1 MSEELRKAGYYRDGY
16 WRHETLWDTLARVA
30 HARAGATAF
39 IDGERTISYE
49 ELLRD
54 AGRFAGAMSARR
66 MAPGEAVIIHGR
78 NAIESVTAMLGCWRQ
93 GLVAIPVPPMFS
105 AVQLGAIIANAGAR
119 VLFSCAEGEALE
131 QAAGAAA
138 ASGLPCLVTMQPR
151 SGSVSWKALLE
162 DVAAVPEPAPRAP
175 DAVAMLLYSSGTTG
189 APKGVIHSAN
199 TIRYAA
205 EQVARQHAVNS
216 EDKVL
221 VACQF
226 GFVGSAVLGLL
237 LTLASGATG
246 VIVGRWSAEHAL
258 DLIERHRASY
268 SLFMPTHVI
277 DLLSSPRLPLTDC
290 SSLRRAILAG
300 ITPEQRSTAAAHLC
314 AQPLPMFGMSE
325 SPGQT
330 TCTVDGDADGRD
342 STDGRAITGAE
353 VRIVDDCGE
362 TLPPGETG
370 NVLVRGPS
378 RCLGYFAAPELSDE
392 AIDGEGYFRTGDLG
406 RVDEQGYFTF
416 GSRAKDVIRR
426 GGVTIVPSEI
436 EEALRRQASV
446 RDAAVIGLPDPRLGE
461 RICACVVVDGAPPT
475 LESVNAALTRQGLA
489 QYLRPEVL
497 LVFDELPRTAS
508 LKVKKADLR
517 DLALRR
523 LG

>member
-16 WRHETLWDTLARVA
+16 WRHESLWDTLARVA
-30 HARAGATAF
+30 TARAGALAF
-39 IDGERTISYE
+39 IDGERSIGYDA
-49 ELLRD
+49 LLRD
-54 AGRFAGAMSARR
+54 AGRFAGALCARGV
-66 MAPGEAVIIHGR
+66 APGEAVIIHGR
-78 NAIESVTAMLGCWRQ
+78 NAIETVTAMLGCWRQ

-105 AVQLGAIIANAGAR
+105 AAQLGAIIANAGAR

-131 QAAGAAA
+131 QAASAAA
-138 ASGLPCLVTMQPR
+138 ASDLPFLVTMRPR
-151 SGSVSWKALLE
+151 SGSVSWPALLA
-162 DVAAVPEPAPRAP
+162 DVNAIPLPTPRAP
-175 DAVAMLLYSSGTTG
+175 DEVAMLLYSSGTTG

-205 EQVARQHAVNS
+205 EQVAAQHAVDS
-216 EDKVL
+216 KDRVL

-237 LTLASGATG
+237 LTLVSGATG

-300 ITPEQRSTAAAHLC
+300 ITPEQRRTAAAHLC

-330 TCTVDGDADGRD
+330 TCTVDDDADARAG
-342 STDGRAITGAE
+342 TDGRAITGAD
-353 VRIVDDCGE
+353 VLIVDDSGQPV
-362 TLPPGETG
+362 PPRETG

-378 RCLGYFAAPELSDE
+378 RCLGYFAAPELSRE
-392 AIDGEGYFRTGDLG
+392 AIDAAGYFRTGDLG
-406 RVDEQGYFTF
+406 RVDAQGYFTF
-416 GSRAKDVIRR
+416 GSRARDVIRR

-436 EEALRRQASV
+436 EEALRQQDSV
-446 RDAAVIGLPDPRLGE
+446 RDAAVIGLPDDRLGE
-461 RICACVVVDGAPPT
+461 RICACVVVDGEPPT

-489 QYLRPEVL
+489 QYLRPELL

-508 LKVKKADLR
+508 LKVRKADLR
-517 DLALRR
+517 ELALRR
-523 LG
+523 LA

>member
-1 MSEELRKAGYYRDGY
+1 
-16 WRHETLWDTLARVA
+16 VA
-30 HARAGATAF
+30 TARAGAAAF
-39 IDGERTISYE
+39 IDGERSIGYDA
-49 ELLRD
+49 LLRD
-54 AGRFAGAMSARR
+54 AGRFAGALCARGV
-66 MAPGEAVIIHGR
+66 APGEAVIIHGR
-78 NAIESVTAMLGCWRQ
+78 NAIETVTAMLGCWRQ

-105 AVQLGAIIANAGAR
+105 AAQLGAIIANAGAR

-131 QAAGAAA
+131 QAASAAA
-138 ASGLPCLVTMQPR
+138 ASDLPFLVTMRPR
-151 SGSVSWKALLE
+151 SGSVSWPALLA
-162 DVAAVPEPAPRAP
+162 DVNAIPLPTPRAP
-175 DAVAMLLYSSGTTG
+175 DEVAMLLYSSGTTG

-205 EQVARQHAVNS
+205 EQVAAQHAVDS
-216 EDKVL
+216 KDRVL

-237 LTLASGATG
+237 LTLVSGATG

-300 ITPEQRSTAAAHLC
+300 ITPEQRRTAAAHLC

-330 TCTVDGDADGRD
+330 TCTVDDDADARAG
-342 STDGRAITGAE
+342 TDGRAITGAD
-353 VRIVDDCGE
+353 VLIVDDSGQPV
-362 TLPPGETG
+362 PPRETG

-378 RCLGYFAAPELSDE
+378 RCLGYFAAPELSRE
-392 AIDGEGYFRTGDLG
+392 AIDAAGYFRTGDLG
-406 RVDEQGYFTF
+406 RVDAQGYFTF
-416 GSRAKDVIRR
+416 GSRARDVIRR

-436 EEALRRQASV
+436 EEALRQQDSV
-446 RDAAVIGLPDPRLGE
+446 RDAAVIGLPDDRLGE
-461 RICACVVVDGAPPT
+461 RICACVVVDGEPPT

-489 QYLRPEVL
+489 QYLRPELL

-508 LKVKKADLR
+508 LKVRKADLR
-517 DLALRR
+517 ELALRR
-523 LG
+523 LA

>member
-16 WRHETLWDTLARVA
+16 WRHESLWDTLARVA
-30 HARAGATAF
+30 TARAGAAAF
-39 IDGERTISYE
+39 IDGERSIGYDA
-49 ELLRD
+49 LLRD
-54 AGRFAGAMSARR
+54 AGRFAGALCARGV
-66 MAPGEAVIIHGR
+66 APGEAVIIHGR
-78 NAIESVTAMLGCWRQ
+78 NAIETVTAMLGCWRQ

-105 AVQLGAIIANAGAR
+105 AAQLGAIITNAGAR

-131 QAAGAAA
+131 QAASAAA
-138 ASGLPCLVTMQPR
+138 ASDLPCLVTMQPR
-151 SGSVSWKALLE
+151 SGSVSWPALLA
-162 DVAAVPEPAPRAP
+162 DVAAIPLPTPRAP
-175 DAVAMLLYSSGTTG
+175 DEVAMLLYSSGTTG

-205 EQVARQHAVNS
+205 EQVAAQHAVNS

-237 LTLASGATG
+237 LTLTSGATG
-246 VIVGRWSAEHAL
+246 VIVGRWSAENAL

-300 ITPEQRSTAAAHLC
+300 ITPEQRRTAAAHLC

-330 TCTVDGDADGRD
+330 TCTVDDDADARAG
-342 STDGRAITGAE
+342 TDGRAITGAD
-353 VRIVDDCGE
+353 VLIVDDSGQPV
-362 TLPPGETG
+362 PPGETG

-378 RCLGYFAAPELSDE
+378 RCLGYFAAPELSRE
-392 AIDGEGYFRTGDLG
+392 AIDAAGYFRTGDLG
-406 RVDEQGYFTF
+406 RVDAQGYFTF
-416 GSRAKDVIRR
+416 GSRARDVIRR

-436 EEALRRQASV
+436 EEALRQQDSV
-446 RDAAVIGLPDPRLGE
+446 RDAAVIGLPDARLGE
-461 RICACVVVDGAPPT
+461 RICACVVVDGEPPT

-508 LKVKKADLR
+508 LKVRKADLR
-517 DLALRR
+517 ELALGR
-523 LG
+523 LA

>member
-1 MSEELRKAGYYRDGY
+1 MSEELRKADYYRDGY
-16 WRHETLWDTLARVA
+16 WREETLWDTLARVA
-30 HARAGATAF
+30 AARAGAIAF
-39 IDGERTISYE
+39 IDGERSIGYDA
-49 ELLRD
+49 LLRD
-54 AGRFAGAMSARR
+54 AGRFAGALGARGI
-66 MAPGEAVIIHGR
+66 APGEAVIIHGR

-105 AVQLGAIIANAGAR
+105 AAQLGAIIANAGAR

-131 QAAGAAA
+131 QAASAAA
-138 ASGLPCLVTMQPR
+138 ASGLPFLVTMQPR
-151 SGSVSWKALLE
+151 NGSVSWPALLD
-162 DVAAVPEPAPRAP
+162 DVAAIPLPTPRAP
-175 DAVAMLLYSSGTTG
+175 DEVAMLLYSSGTTG

-205 EQVARQHAVNS
+205 EQVAAQHAVDS

-237 LTLASGATG
+237 LTLTSGATG

-300 ITPEQRSTAAAHLC
+300 ITPEQRRTAAAHLC

-325 SPGQT
+325 APGQT
-330 TCTVDGDADGRD
+330 TCTVDGDADARAG
-342 STDGRAITGAE
+342 TDGRAITGAD
-353 VRIVDDCGE
+353 VLIVDDSGQPA
-362 TLPPGETG
+362 PPGETG

-378 RCLGYFAAPELSDE
+378 RCLGYFAAPELSRE
-392 AIDGEGYFRTGDLG
+392 AIDAAGYFRTGDLG
-406 RVDEQGYFTF
+406 QVDARGYFTF
-416 GSRAKDVIRR
+416 GSRARDVIRR

-436 EEALRRQASV
+436 EEALRKQVSV
-446 RDAAVIGLPDPRLGE
+446 RDAAVIGLPDARLGE
-461 RICACVVVDGAPPT
+461 RICACVVVDGEPPT

-508 LKVKKADLR
+508 LKVRKADLR

-523 LG
+523 LA